1 MPNNMKKAGIKYSKG
16 GPKTSNYVG
25 NPIGYF
31 NDKAEYGKYMMQT
44 AGETPKADKY
54 IAKYGKKQDKRIA
67 KKGWSEGV
75 EMGKRREK
83 KYNRARY
90 DQAVARE
97 DGAAK
102 SQAKARRK
110 AEKKK

>member
-44 AGETPKADKY
+44 AGETTAEDADRRLQKEM
-54 IAKYGKKQDKRIA
+54 GF
-67 KKGWSEGV
+67 EGV
-75 EMGKRREK
+75 VRRKIRERRERK
-83 KYNRARY
+83 
-90 DQAVARE
+90 E
-97 DGAAK
+97 
-102 SQAKARRK
+102 SEMLSK

>member
-44 AGETPKADKY
+44 AGETTKAGVKKDEEKGFWESMKDDINESKRKQFKMTKEKY
-54 IAKYGKKQDKRIA
+54 WKDGKNP
-67 KKGWSEGV
+67 
-75 EMGKRREK
+75 
-83 KYNRARY
+83 Y
-90 DQAVARE
+90 
-97 DGAAK
+97 
-102 SQAKARRK
+102 AKANATIGTK
-110 AEKKK
+110 PVMSWMKNN